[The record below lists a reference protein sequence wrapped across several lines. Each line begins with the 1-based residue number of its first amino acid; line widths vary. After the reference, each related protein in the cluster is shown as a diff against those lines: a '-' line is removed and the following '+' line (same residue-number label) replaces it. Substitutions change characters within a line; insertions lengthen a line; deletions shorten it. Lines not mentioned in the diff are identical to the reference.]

1 MRLPILTKKL
11 YVLIETELK
20 LMPDVNN
27 IAWSLEQCRTFFP
40 IKKKINNS
48 VVIKNMVIKIFQQE
62 PTSQIFFSSGALHKI
77 NYKNNKNDA

>member
-27 IAWSLEQCRTFFP
+27 IVWSLEQCRTRFP
-40 IKKKINNS
+40 IKKN
-48 VVIKNMVIKIFQQE
+48 
-62 PTSQIFFSSGALHKI
+62 
-77 NYKNNKNDA
+77 